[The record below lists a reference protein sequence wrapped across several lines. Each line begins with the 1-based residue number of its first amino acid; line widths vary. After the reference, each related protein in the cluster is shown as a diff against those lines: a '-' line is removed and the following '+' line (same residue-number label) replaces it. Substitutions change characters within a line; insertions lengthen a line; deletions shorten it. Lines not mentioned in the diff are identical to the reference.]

1 MIVEGR
7 KGEDTHLVTIITD
20 PLRDYDRGES
30 ESECCDEEG
39 DEIDM
44 RQHKLRLLRG
54 ECRRLTEE
62 EDDQSGHIDDCFCEE
77 PGVVPVRASSGKMEV
92 HCA

>member
-1 MIVEGR
+1 MDWG
-7 KGEDTHLVTIITD
+7 LVTIITD

-30 ESECCDEEG
+30 ESEC
-39 DEIDM
+39 
-44 RQHKLRLLRG
+44 
-54 ECRRLTEE
+54 EE